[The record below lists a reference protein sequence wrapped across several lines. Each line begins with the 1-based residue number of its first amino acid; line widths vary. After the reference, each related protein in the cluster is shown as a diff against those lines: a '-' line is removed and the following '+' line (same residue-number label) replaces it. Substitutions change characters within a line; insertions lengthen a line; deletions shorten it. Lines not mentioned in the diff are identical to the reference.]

1 MASPTSPQPIW
12 VAEKPESTAVRVER
26 QIKEAVL
33 DGRLSPGDFLG
44 SENDLAAKFGV
55 SRLPIREALGRLRAL
70 GVVEIRTGAAGG
82 VRIATGDPAPSVEAL
97 AVQFQL
103 VGVSPEEVFDA
114 QFAIETAAVRLA
126 AQVAVVADLDKIEA
140 AIEHAR
146 QFINQ
151 PDGFT
156 RASLAVHQAVVDA
169 SHNHVLSATMQAI
182 VYVLFRSMNP
192 STTPVVAKRVI
203 ERHRNILAAI
213 RERDVERAQ
222 SALAEHLKNVR
233 AKYFTDGAKG
243 ATPRKPGAGASRTS
257 LLELI

>member
-1 MASPTSPQPIW
+1 MASSPSSLPTWI
-12 VAEKPESTAVRVER
+12 AEKPESTAVRVER

-44 SENDLAAKFGV
+44 SENDLAARFGV

-82 VRIATGDPAPSVEAL
+82 VRIAGGDSAPSVEAL

-103 VGVSPEEVFDA
+103 VGVTPGEVFDA
-114 QFAIETAAVRLA
+114 QFAIETAAVQHATR
-126 AQVAVVADLDKIEA
+126 VATDKDFAKIEA

-146 QFINQ
+146 EFVNQ
-151 PDGFT
+151 ADGFT

-169 SHNHVLSATMQAI
+169 SHNRVLSATMQAI

-203 ERHRNILAAI
+203 ERHRNILAAL
-213 RERDVERAQ
+213 RSGDAERAET
-222 SALAEHLKNVR
+222 LLGEHLKNVR
-233 AKYFTDGAKG
+233 ARYFADAGKPDTKKAARPATSAKLDS
-243 ATPRKPGAGASRTS
+243 A
-257 LLELI
+257 